1 MSGKYDEIINL
12 PHFKSPDHPPLTM
25 AQRAAQFAPFA
36 ALTGYG
42 DLVRETGRLT
52 EMRPEINEE
61 DQAALDR
68 ITAALQ
74 ERIREHPEIEIEYF
88 EEDGRKEGGAVKTA
102 CGAVRKIDLY
112 ERIIVLQPDRKYAMD
127 DILKIRYVSEE
138 SIC

>member
-12 PHFKSPDHPPLTM
+12 PHYKSPVHPPLTM

-42 DLVRETGRLT
+42 DLVKETGRLT
-52 EMRPEINEE
+52 EQRPEVSEE
-61 DQAALDR
+61 DQAELDR
-68 ITAALQ
+68 ITAELQ
-74 ERIREHPEIEIEYF
+74 ERIREHPEVEIEYF

-102 CGAVRKIDLY
+102 SGCVRKIDLY

-127 DILKIRYVSEE
+127 DILMIRYVTEGS
-138 SIC
+138 SC

>member
-12 PHFKSPDHPPLTM
+12 PHYKSTVHPPLTM

-42 DLVRETGRLT
+42 DLVKETGRLT
-52 EMRPEINEE
+52 ERRPEVSEE
-61 DQAALDR
+61 DQAELDR
-68 ITAALQ
+68 ITAELQ
-74 ERIREHPEIEIEYF
+74 ERIREHPEVEIEYF

-102 CGAVRKIDLY
+102 SGCVRKIDPY

-127 DILKIRYVSEE
+127 DILMIRYVTEGS
-138 SIC
+138 SC